1 MQHTVVKN
9 VLLLLFKSDADER
22 ISVVDKISDVIVESV
37 VDRVDINVEIC
48 EETFEKTKFCVGIN
62 VLSVIKS
69 EEEGSDESL
78 NSFEREKEKD
88 VML

>member
-1 MQHTVVKN
+1 M
-9 VLLLLFKSDADER
+9 
-22 ISVVDKISDVIVESV
+22 

-88 VML
+88 VMLWRNNGDGVKEFWDSVVE